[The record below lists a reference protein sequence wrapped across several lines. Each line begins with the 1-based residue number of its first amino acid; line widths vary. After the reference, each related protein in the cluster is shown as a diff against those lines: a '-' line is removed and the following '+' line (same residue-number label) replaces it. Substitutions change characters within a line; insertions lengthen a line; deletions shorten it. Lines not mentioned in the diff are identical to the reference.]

1 MREYLKN
8 RKIMHGINIYVRIN
22 NLQSHRGVI
31 YESTSTG
38 SIGLHLF
45 LSLAFILNGT
55 HFSTDF
61 LLT

>member
-1 MREYLKN
+1 
-8 RKIMHGINIYVRIN
+8 MHGINIYVRIN